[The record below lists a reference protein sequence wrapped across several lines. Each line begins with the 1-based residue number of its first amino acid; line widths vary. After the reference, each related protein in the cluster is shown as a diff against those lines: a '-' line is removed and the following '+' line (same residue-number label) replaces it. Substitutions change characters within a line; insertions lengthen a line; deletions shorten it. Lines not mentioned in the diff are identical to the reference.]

1 MTLVVSLGL
10 TAVCV
15 FQTSHSVIK
24 PLRQLNSRMR
34 EILESDTLNQVS
46 LGNERDTC
54 KEINQLYESFHSL
67 ISDYKFI
74 QNDFMS
80 KNKSDVI
87 AVIDLAEACMLFNG
101 QNYKAAGVC
110 YNNIGNV
117 QYKNEKYLL
126 AAENFSKAVHLALV
140 CIGKQGPESFYQ
152 EFPNDRPV
160 RDGKEGEIKDV
171 EVTPPPGSKQAAH
184 FTTVKAH
191 RFYQFAMCFY
201 KLWRYQN
208 GGDLLD
214 GAA

>member
-1 MTLVVSLGL
+1 
-10 TAVCV
+10 
-15 FQTSHSVIK
+15 
-24 PLRQLNSRMR
+24 MR

-140 CIGKQGPESFYQ
+140 CIGQQKPASFYQ

-160 RDGKEGEIKDV
+160 RDGKEGEIKGV
-171 EVTPPPGSKQAAH
+171 EQTPPPGSKQAAH